1 MPYRRFMF
9 AGPILT
15 DVRTFLHSLV
25 SSTCP
30 TLALATPGLRPPAK
44 FEALR
49 LGAAMTTP
57 SPTLAIR
64 PQLGEKRPRRP
75 RLVGERVHAPGNITR
90 HLSL

>member
-49 LGAAMTTP
+49 LGSCDDDALTNSRHTAA
-57 SPTLAIR
+57 
-64 PQLGEKRPRRP
+64 
-75 RLVGERVHAPGNITR
+75 TR
-90 HLSL
+90 